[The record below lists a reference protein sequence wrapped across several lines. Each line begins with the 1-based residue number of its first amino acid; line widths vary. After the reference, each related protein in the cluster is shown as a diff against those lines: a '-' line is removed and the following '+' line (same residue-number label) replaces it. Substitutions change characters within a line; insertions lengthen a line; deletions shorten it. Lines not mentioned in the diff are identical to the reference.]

1 MARRKLE
8 VQKQLSRILPVSFA
22 KLPHRNYLLSGAIIL
37 LILVAGFAV
46 MQLHLF
52 NNGNITKPAIAVIPI
67 YGEIVVDGNHE
78 QIKDLIKEADSDSVI
93 KAIILE
99 INSPGGTVVASQ
111 EIAQEV
117 ENTKKPTVAFIREV
131 GASGA
136 YWIASEADVIVA
148 SEAAITGSIGVTSSY
163 LQFSGLFENH
173 GVTYERLV
181 SGSLKDA
188 GSPYKTLTP
197 IEREYLQS
205 KINKIHYLFVSEVAE
220 NRKLSKTKVDSLAT
234 GEIWLGLEA
243 KEIGLIDEVGDKA
256 AAQKTAERLIG
267 AKESRLIEYAPE
279 QSLFSLL
286 NIDIEKFAFWM
297 GKGIGQSWNPVSDT
311 QEELTLRAQ
320 IY

>member
-8 VQKQLSRILPVSFA
+8 VRKKLSLSVPFI
-22 KLPHRNYLLSGAIIL
+22 KLPHRNYLLSAAIIIIL
-37 LILVAGFAV
+37 LVGGFAV

-52 NNGNITKPAIAVIPI
+52 SNGNITKPAIAVIPI
-67 YGEIVVDGNHE
+67 YGEIAVNGNHE
-78 QIKDLIKEADSDSVI
+78 QIKDLIKEANSDPII

-117 ENTKKPTVAFIREV
+117 EEAKKPTVAFIREV

-136 YWIASEADVIVA
+136 YWIASEADIIVA
-148 SEAAITGSIGVTSSY
+148 SEASITGSIGVTSSY
-163 LQFSGLFENH
+163 LQFAGLFEDY

-181 SGSLKDA
+181 SGNLKDA
-188 GSPYKTLTP
+188 GSPYKELTP
-197 IEREYLQS
+197 AERDYLQS
-205 KINKIHYLFVSEVAE
+205 KINKIHNLFVSEVAE
-220 NRKLSKTKVDSLAT
+220 NRKMTKTKVDSLAT

-243 KEIGLIDEVGDKA
+243 KEIGLVDEVGDKD
-256 AAQKTAERLIG
+256 AAQKAAEKLIG
-267 AKESRLIEYAPE
+267 AKDSRLVEYEPE

-286 NIDIEKFAFWM
+286 SINTEKFAFWM
-297 GKGIGQSWNPVSDT
+297 GKGIGQSWSPVSDAK
-311 QEELTLRAQ
+311 EELTLRAQ